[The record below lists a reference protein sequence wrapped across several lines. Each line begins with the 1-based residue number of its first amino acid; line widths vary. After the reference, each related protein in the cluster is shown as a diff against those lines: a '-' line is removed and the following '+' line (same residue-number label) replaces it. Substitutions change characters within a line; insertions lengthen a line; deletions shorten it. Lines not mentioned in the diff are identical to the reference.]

1 MIMWNIQEFLNL
13 QFRVSDWEIFISTK
27 LTEAFIVEFAA
38 KHLD

>member
-13 QFRVSDWEIFISTK
+13 QFKVSDREIFISTK
-27 LTEAFIVEFAA
+27 LTEAFIVEHTA